1 MDRVKPK
8 PIKDITNLDFEVNE
22 LQTKSKSFSR
32 KIIGLG
38 FDYQNKISGKPS
50 NDYFYDIRDSI
61 SYRLSS
67 CQYLFHLL
75 NKHQINDESDL
86 TQNLSRQQGPGVT
99 QIFGLGMDNALAMAS
114 IERPCL
120 FDSIIYHLTSI
131 FDYMGGLTELI
142 CGGQGRNRL
151 KWNSLT
157 RKIKDS
163 TTKHAAS
170 HVAETII
177 RGHNEF
183 VNSLYGH
190 RSMLIHDSAD
200 IGGFEYIIE
209 DNMARATLHL
219 FVTRKFV
226 NEFSELKTI
235 AKDYRITL
243 RFAAMYLITK
253 SIDLLV
259 DILIKLRQD
268 IESNRKIPIG
278 KEISFWKNKNGEF
291 VDASTPYWI

>member
-1 MDRVKPK
+1 MERVNHK
-8 PIKDITNLDFEVNE
+8 PIKDIADLAFEMNE

-38 FDYQNKISGKPS
+38 FDYQNKISGKPA
-50 NDYFYDIRDSI
+50 NDFFYEIRDSV

-67 CQYLFHLL
+67 CEYLFHLL
-75 NKHQINDESDL
+75 NEHQVQDESDL
-86 TQNLSRQQGPGVT
+86 TQNLSRQQRPGVT
-99 QIFGLGMDNALAMAS
+99 QIFGPGMSTVLAMAS

-120 FDSIIYHLTSI
+120 FDSIIYHLTST

-157 RKIKDS
+157 GKIRDS
-163 TTKHAAS
+163 TSKHAAS
-170 HVAETII
+170 QVADTII
-177 RGHNEF
+177 RGHNDF

-190 RSMLIHDSAD
+190 RSTLIHDSAD

-209 DNMARATLHL
+209 DKMARATLHL
-219 FVTRKFV
+219 FATKKFA
-226 NEFSELKTI
+226 NEFPELKTI
-235 AKDYRITL
+235 ATDYRMTL
-243 RFAAMYLITK
+243 RFAAMFLMTK
-253 SIDLLV
+253 TIDLLIE
-259 DILIKLRQD
+259 ILLKLRED
-268 IESNRKIPIG
+268 IELNRKVPVG
-278 KEISFWKNKNGEF
+278 KEMSFWKNEDGKL